1 MSLNKFLLETLV
13 CPITKTGLRYDAKK
27 QELISDRARLA
38 FPIQNDIP
46 IMDSDQARPLEEHEI
61 KK

>member
-1 MSLNKFLLETLV
+1 MPINKRLLETLV

-38 FPIQNDIP
+38 FPIQNGVP
-46 IMDSDQARPLEEHEI
+46 IMESNQARPLEEHEI

>member
-1 MSLNKFLLETLV
+1 MPINPKLLETLV
-13 CPITKTGLRYDAKK
+13 CPVTKTGLRYDAKA

-38 FPIQNDIP
+38 YPIRNKMPVMIAEH
-46 IMDSDQARPLEEHEI
+46 ARELDDKEV